1 MRQNPNYFL
10 QEVAGSLVLVPVG
23 EATMDF
29 PGMITVN
36 GTSKFLWE
44 RLADPQTEDSLVSAL
59 LERYDVTPQ
68 QAQADVSKFIKTL
81 TTIGALVE

>member
-29 PGMITVN
+29 PGMVTVN

-44 RLADPQTEDSLVSAL
+44 RLAEPQTEESLVSAL
-59 LERYDVTPQ
+59 LAQYDVSPEL
-68 QAQADVSKFIKTL
+68 AREDVRRFVETL
-81 TTIGALVE
+81 TAVGAIID